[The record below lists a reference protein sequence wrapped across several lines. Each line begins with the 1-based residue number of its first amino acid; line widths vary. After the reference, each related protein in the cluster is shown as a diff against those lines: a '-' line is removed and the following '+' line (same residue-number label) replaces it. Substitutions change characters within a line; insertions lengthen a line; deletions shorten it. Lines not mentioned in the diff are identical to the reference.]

1 MLVLNASMECA
12 SSGVYGFQGGW
23 LRGALGTRKRG
34 CLGVLPKHRDWPL
47 RCGWRLV
54 GLIRASVGG
63 RLVFSLL
70 DHTLGSVAAV
80 PGAPTPLLPKP
91 GRTRNE
97 PSLSRSGQL
106 PGGGSGL
113 AYPQGA
119 ATLEAW
125 ADIGEMLGPRGKAF
139 QARLGLWCWVRAG
152 PEPGPLYPMWLILKQ
167 PILPH
172 LPPPPFHLGSS
183 GPAGVS
189 WSQRQ
194 VHKCECARPG
204 SPVAVCG
211 VHPSSDEAGQVPDRG
226 NSHANTYLGLEVC
239 CLTSQVGFS

>member
-91 GRTRNE
+91 GRSRNE

-106 PGGGSGL
+106 PGGGAGL
-113 AYPQGA
+113 LTRRAQ
-119 ATLEAW
+119 
-125 ADIGEMLGPRGKAF
+125 PRW
-139 QARLGLWCWVRAG
+139 RLGQTLGKCWG
-152 PEPGPLYPMWLILKQ
+152 PG
-167 PILPH
+167 
-172 LPPPPFHLGSS
+172 
-183 GPAGVS
+183 
-189 WSQRQ
+189 
-194 VHKCECARPG
+194 ARPSRLDLG
-204 SPVAVCG
+204 FG
-211 VHPSSDEAGQVPDRG
+211 AG
-226 NSHANTYLGLEVC
+226 
-239 CLTSQVGFS
+239 